1 MSPSRSFYPS
11 PSHSFKP
18 SRPSHGSPESLCYS
32 ANPALWRR
40 CVCGS
45 SGRSLHSPDQPGR
58 RPPHPHTPTQT
69 HTHKARG
76 NLKGVT
82 VVRAR
87 SRDTPGGAPPRPS
100 RAAPPRQRPMH
111 ARTIHRA
118 RSASRIID
126 QVPVPAGPDGFRPIR
141 RSREAL
147 AGRARVICKPGAGHP
162 LLSLFFAHCNH
173 LNLVLD
179 FGCSI

>member
-1 MSPSRSFYPS
+1 MAPR
-11 PSHSFKP
+11 
-18 SRPSHGSPESLCYS
+18 SLCATRPTLRS
-32 ANPALWRR
+32 GGGVCVGAPAGLSTAR
-40 CVCGS
+40 S
-45 SGRSLHSPDQPGR
+45 SRGDA
-58 RPPHPHTPTQT
+58 PPTHTHPHKR
-69 HTHKARG
+69 THKARG